1 MMMRVKHL
9 FSGMLAVLAVLLLT
23 GCGEKDNPVRTSLD
37 VDTSTLTLSVGE
49 SAVRMASSK
58 AEDAAITYTSSKP
71 AVATVDQFGKVTA
84 MSEGSATI
92 TIEMAETK
100 KSWYAAKTIT
110 YEVVVKNVSAQAVA
124 NVDKATPL
132 TLVAQADGKIT
143 VTFNGGITLAN
154 DIKYTINNGAEQTIA
169 KNTTGSFDIEVKK
182 GDVVQFYSLN
192 TSLGG
197 GSTVAGARGTTR
209 AVDDGAKYI
218 NIRPSMKTEIYGNV
232 MSLLKG
238 KDNLESATA
247 LEAKN
252 AFYGLFAGA
261 EKLVNNTERLLVLP
275 ATTLTE
281 SCYQDMFNGCK
292 GIEKAPELPAPKLE
306 KNCYQ
311 EMFYDCAKLN
321 HVKCLATDIK
331 AENCTK
337 DWLGKA
343 GTEATE
349 TKVLESVVDMTKNS
363 DDGVPTS
370 WMAQKIVAV
379 TGIKLDKTELA
390 LSVGSVG
397 QLKATVDPSDA
408 TDKTVTWTS
417 DKPSIATVDANG
429 NVTGVAAG
437 TATITA
443 QAGDKTATCV
453 VTVTAAP
460 VGKTIDLSTLTA
472 AYEAQN
478 GDVLTRTLGANVKIS
493 IADGATVTLDGVTI
507 NGVDNWNYEWA
518 GITCEGDATII
529 LKGGTTNTVKGF
541 QNKYPGIHPAVGK
554 TLTIKG
560 TGSLTASSNSDGA
573 GIGGG
578 REIACGNI
586 EIQGG
591 TIKATG
597 GNGAA
602 GIGSATS
609 GSCGSITISGG
620 TVTAI
625 GGDAAAGIGSGNRAG
640 CGAITISDGTVSA
653 TGGQNAAGIGSGF
666 SAGCGAITINA
677 GVTRVT
683 ATKGDYATNSIG
695 AGEGPGAT
703 CGTVTIGGNVGAKTA
718 SPYVYP
724 TPTLSL
730 TSPTVG
736 QVIGSDGKNYPAA
749 SVPSGVTKVAMIAY
763 VSGSNGLAI
772 ALADESGS
780 MNWSTA
786 NTTCEAKTPAFTGGS
801 TWKLPS
807 LDEWKN
813 MLTYDGVFYMN
824 NNLQTALSTAGGNP
838 LQDFMYY
845 WSSTVYDSYNA
856 CDVEFQ
862 IVAGNGE
869 ANFSNESK
877 ATTSG
882 MLVRA
887 VLAF

>member
-1 MMMRVKHL
+1 MMKVKNL

-23 GCGEKDNPVRTSLD
+23 GCWEKDNPVRTSLD

-49 SAVRMASSK
+49 SAVRMAFSK

-110 YEVVVKNVSAQAVA
+110 YEVVVKNVSAKAVA

-143 VTFNGGITLAN
+143 VTFNNGITLAN
-154 DIKYTINNGAEQTIA
+154 DIHYTINNGAEQTIA
-169 KNTTGSFDIEVKK
+169 KNTTGAYDIEVKK

-281 SCYQDMFNGCK
+281 GCYQDMFNGCK

-343 GTEATE
+343 GSEATE

-390 LSVGSVG
+390 LSVGGVG
-397 QLKATVDPSDA
+397 TLKATVAPEDA
-408 TDKTVTWTS
+408 TDKTIIWTS
-417 DKPSIATVDANG
+417 SNTSVATVDANG

-453 VTVTAAP
+453 VTVAP
-460 VGKTIDLSTLTA
+460 KILNLATVTEATTIQDGYTVI
-472 AYEAQN
+472 
-478 GDVLTRTLGANVKIS
+478 GTLGANVKIT
-493 IADGATVTLDGVTI
+493 IADGATVTLDNVTI
-507 NGVDNWNYEWA
+507 NGEDNESYNWA

-529 LKGGTTNTVKGF
+529 LKDGTTNTVKGF
-541 QNKYPGIHPAVGK
+541 YQGYPGIHVPGDAEPANNK

-560 TGSLTASSNSDGA
+560 TGSLTASSNGKGA

-578 REIACGNI
+578 SETRCGNI
-586 EIQGG
+586 IIEGG
-591 TIKATG
+591 TITATG
-597 GNGAA
+597 NNAA
-602 GIGSATS
+602 GIGSAQ
-609 GSCGSITISGG
+609 GSNCGNITISGG
-620 TVTAI
+620 SVTAT
-625 GGDAAAGIGSGNRAG
+625 GGANGAGIGSSNGT
-640 CGAITISDGTVSA
+640 CGDITISGGIVTA
-653 TGGQNAAGIGSGF
+653 TGGNGNGGAGIGTGDGGS
-666 SAGCGAITINA
+666 CGDIKITT
-677 GVTRVT
+677 GVTKVT
-683 ATKGDYATNSIG
+683 ATKGSGADNSIG
-695 AGEGPGAT
+695 KAT
-703 CGTVTIGGNVGAKTA
+703 NLGDSNCGTVTIGGIEYWKNNNYVGT
-718 SPYVYP
+718 
-724 TPTLSL
+724 
-730 TSPTVG
+730 
-736 QVIGSDGKNYPAA
+736 
-749 SVPSGVTKVAMIAY
+749 
-763 VSGSNGLAI
+763 
-772 ALADESGS
+772 
-780 MNWSTA
+780 
-786 NTTCEAKTPAFTGGS
+786 GS
-801 TWKLPS
+801 TYLK
-807 LDEWKN
+807 
-813 MLTYDGVFYMN
+813 
-824 NNLQTALSTAGGNP
+824 
-838 LQDFMYY
+838 QD
-845 WSSTVYDSYNA
+845 
-856 CDVEFQ
+856 Q
-862 IVAGNGE
+862 IVYQ
-869 ANFSNESK
+869 
-877 ATTSG
+877 TT
-882 MLVRA
+882 A
-887 VLAF
+887 D

>member
-1 MMMRVKHL
+1 
-9 FSGMLAVLAVLLLT
+9 
-23 GCGEKDNPVRTSLD
+23 
-37 VDTSTLTLSVGE
+37 
-49 SAVRMASSK
+49 
-58 AEDAAITYTSSKP
+58 
-71 AVATVDQFGKVTA
+71 
-84 MSEGSATI
+84 
-92 TIEMAETK
+92 MAETK

-143 VTFNGGITLAN
+143 VTFNNGITLAN
-154 DIKYTINNGAEQTIA
+154 DIHYTINNGAEQTIA
-169 KNTTGSFDIEVKK
+169 KNTTGAYDIEVKK

>member
-1 MMMRVKHL
+1 MRVKHL

-49 SAVRMASSK
+49 SAVRMAFSK

-110 YEVVVKNVSAQAVA
+110 YEVVVKNVSAAALVA
-124 NVDKATPL
+124 TDKATPL

-143 VTFNGGITLAN
+143 VTFNNGITLAN
-154 DIKYTINNGAEQTIA
+154 DIHYTINNGAEQTIA
-169 KNTTGSFDIEVKK
+169 KNTTGAYDIEVKK

-197 GSTVAGARGTTR
+197 SAVAGARGTTR

-281 SCYQDMFNGCK
+281 GCYQDMFNGCK

-331 AENCTK
+331 AENSTK

-370 WMAQKIVAV
+370 WMAQKIVDV

-390 LSVGSVG
+390 LSVGGVG
-397 QLKATVDPSDA
+397 TLKATVAPEDA
-408 TDKTVTWTS
+408 TDKTIIWTS
-417 DKPSIATVDANG
+417 SSTAIATVDDNG

-460 VGKTIDLSTLTA
+460 VGNFVDLATVTA
-472 AYEAQN
+472 ATTIQDGYTVTGKLA
-478 GDVLTRTLGANVKIS
+478 AKVKIS
-493 IADGATVTLDGVTI
+493 IADGATVTLDGVSI
-507 NGVDNWNYEWA
+507 NAEGSWTDGIYA
-518 GITCEGDATII
+518 GITCLGTATII
-529 LKGGTTNTVKGF
+529 LKGTNIVKGF
-541 QNKYPGIHPAVGK
+541 YQEYPGIQAGPTGK
-554 TLTIKG
+554 TLTIQG
-560 TGSLTASSNSDGA
+560 TGSLDASSNGYGA

-578 REIACGNI
+578 RNISCGNI
-586 EIQGG
+586 KIQDG
-591 TIKATG
+591 TIRATG
-597 GNGAA
+597 STAGA
-602 GIGSATS
+602 GIGSGEGS
-609 GSCGSITISGG
+609 SCGSITISGG
-620 TVTAI
+620 SVTAE
-625 GGDAAAGIGSGNRAG
+625 GGDGAAGIGSGGHADCGAIEISGGTVEARSNGNGAGIGSGLGDNVKTASCGTITISSGSVTATGGATAAGIGSGNNAG
-640 CGAITISDGTVSA
+640 CGAIEISSGTITAEGGANGAGIGTGEQGSCSGAITISGGTVTA
-653 TGGQNAAGIGSGF
+653 TGGPFAAGIGTG
-666 SAGCGAITINA
+666 GQGTCDGNIRITT
-677 GVTRVT
+677 GVTQVT
-683 ATKGDYATNSIG
+683 ATHGRGTSNSIG
-695 AGEGPGAT
+695 EGNAGR
-703 CGTVTIGGNVGAKTA
+703 CRGTVTIEAGANVTQL
-718 SPYVYP
+718 P
-724 TPTLSL
+724 
-730 TSPTVG
+730 
-736 QVIGSDGKNYPAA
+736 
-749 SVPSGVTKVAMIAY
+749 
-763 VSGSNGLAI
+763 LA
-772 ALADESGS
+772 G
-780 MNWSTA
+780 
-786 NTTCEAKTPAFTGGS
+786 
-801 TWKLPS
+801 
-807 LDEWKN
+807 
-813 MLTYDGVFYMN
+813 
-824 NNLQTALSTAGGNP
+824 
-838 LQDFMYY
+838 
-845 WSSTVYDSYNA
+845 
-856 CDVEFQ
+856 
-862 IVAGNGE
+862 
-869 ANFSNESK
+869 
-877 ATTSG
+877 
-882 MLVRA
+882 
-887 VLAF
+887 

>member
-1 MMMRVKHL
+1 MKNFRNL

-49 SAVRMASSK
+49 SAVRMAFSK

-84 MSEGSATI
+84 MSEGTATI

-143 VTFNGGITLAN
+143 VTFNNGITLAN
-154 DIKYTINNGAEQTIA
+154 DIHYTINNGAEQTIA
-169 KNTTGSFDIEVKK
+169 KNTTGAYDIEVKK
-182 GDVVQFYSLN
+182 GDVVQLYSLN
-192 TSLGG
+192 SSLG

-281 SCYQDMFNGCK
+281 GCYDNMFSGCK

-306 KNCYQ
+306 KGCYQ

-331 AENCTK
+331 AENSTK

-390 LSVGSVG
+390 LNIGGDDVM
-397 QLKATVDPSDA
+397 LTATVEPTDA

-417 DKPSIATVDANG
+417 DKPAVATVDANG
-429 NVTGVAAG
+429 KVHAVAVG

-460 VGKTIDLSTLTA
+460 VGNIIDLATVTA
-472 AYEAQN
+472 ATTIQDGYTVTGKLA
-478 GDVLTRTLGANVKIS
+478 AKVKIS
-493 IADGATVTLDGVTI
+493 IADGATVTLDGVSI
-507 NGVDNWNYEWA
+507 NAEGTWDTGDWA
-518 GITCEGDATII
+518 GITCGDGSTII
-529 LKGGTTNTVKGF
+529 LKDGTENTVQGF
-541 QNKYPGIHPAVGK
+541 DPNYPGIYVPSGN

-560 TGSLTASSNSDGA
+560 ETKGTGSLNASSNGGA

-578 REIACGNI
+578 WQIACGNI

-591 TIKATG
+591 TVKATG
-597 GNGAA
+597 GM
-602 GIGSATS
+602 
-609 GSCGSITISGG
+609 
-620 TVTAI
+620 
-625 GGDAAAGIGSGNRAG
+625 AAAGIGSGGGNGDNCGTITISGGKVTAQGGVKGGAGIGSGGDGSCGNIKIEGGNVTANGGMFAAGIGSGNMAG
-640 CGAITISDGTVSA
+640 CGAITITKS
-653 TGGQNAAGIGSGF
+653 
-666 SAGCGAITINA
+666 
-677 GVTRVT
+677 VTQVT
-683 ATKGDYATNSIG
+683 ATKGDAAPYSIG
-695 AGEGPGAT
+695 AGESAVS
-703 CGTVTIGGNVGAKTA
+703 CGTIKIGGEE
-718 SPYVYP
+718 
-724 TPTLSL
+724 
-730 TSPTVG
+730 
-736 QVIGSDGKNYPAA
+736 KNQ
-749 SVPSGVTKVAMIAY
+749 SV
-763 VSGSNGLAI
+763 
-772 ALADESGS
+772 
-780 MNWSTA
+780 
-786 NTTCEAKTPAFTGGS
+786 FTGD
-801 TWKLPS
+801 TYTYPS
-807 LDEWKN
+807 SLI
-813 MLTYDGVFYMN
+813 
-824 NNLQTALSTAGGNP
+824 GG
-838 LQDFMYY
+838 
-845 WSSTVYDSYNA
+845 
-856 CDVEFQ
+856 
-862 IVAGNGE
+862 
-869 ANFSNESK
+869 
-877 ATTSG
+877 
-882 MLVRA
+882 
-887 VLAF
+887 

>member
-23 GCGEKDNPVRTSLD
+23 GCWEKDNPVRTSLD

-49 SAVRMASSK
+49 SAVRMAFSK

-110 YEVVVKNVSAQAVA
+110 YEVVVKNVSAKAVA

-143 VTFNGGITLAN
+143 VTFNNGITLAN

-169 KNTTGSFDIEVKK
+169 KNTSGAYDITVKK
-182 GDVVQFYSLN
+182 GDVVQFYSIN

-281 SCYQDMFNGCK
+281 GCYQDMFNGCK

-331 AENCTK
+331 AENSTK

-408 TDKTVTWTS
+408 TDKTVIWTS
-417 DKPSIATVDANG
+417 SSTAIATVDDNG

-453 VTVTAAP
+453 VTVTAEPAVIP
-460 VGKTIDLSTLTA
+460 YAADEYNEGSWNKTEKKLVFTKKTA
-472 AYEAQN
+472 ASEPTAVAN
-478 GDVLTRTLGANVKIS
+478 SDANVTWSAGWYTVSGNVTITGNVTLDADTHL
-493 IADGATVTLDGVTI
+493 ILQDGATLTI
-507 NGVDNWNYEWA
+507 NGQLKTNNKNLYIY
-518 GITCEGDATII
+518 GQKKGDGKLNVTYNSGNAIYSKTGYRIDIHGGEVTAAATGD
-529 LKGGTTNTVKGF
+529 LNVGLFTGYLAVYGGK
-541 QNKYPGIHPAVGK
+541 
-554 TLTIKG
+554 
-560 TGSLTASSNSDGA
+560 LTATSG
-573 GIGGG
+573 
-578 REIACGNI
+578 
-586 EIQGG
+586 
-591 TIKATG
+591 G
-597 GNGAA
+597 GNG
-602 GIGSATS
+602 IGFGNTIDVYGGEVVATS
-609 GSCGSITISGG
+609 NATSSTFFLCGISSGG
-620 TVTAI
+620 FLGSQILTVYGGKVTATGNGI
-625 GGDAAAGIGSGNRAG
+625 DASPYY
-640 CGAITISDGTVSA
+640 
-653 TGGQNAAGIGSGF
+653 GSGF
-666 SAGCGAITINA
+666 GCFVKSGTSGIKFYFSDSSTTW
-677 GVTRVT
+677 GDGTSYDS
-683 ATKGDYATNSIG
+683 ATKVGTNDADAATKKRYA
-695 AGEGPGAT
+695 
-703 CGTVTIGGNVGAKTA
+703 
-718 SPYVYP
+718 
-724 TPTLSL
+724 
-730 TSPTVG
+730 
-736 QVIGSDGKNYPAA
+736 
-749 SVPSGVTKVAMIAY
+749 
-763 VSGSNGLAI
+763 
-772 ALADESGS
+772 
-780 MNWSTA
+780 
-786 NTTCEAKTPAFTGGS
+786 
-801 TWKLPS
+801 
-807 LDEWKN
+807 
-813 MLTYDGVFYMN
+813 
-824 NNLQTALSTAGGNP
+824 
-838 LQDFMYY
+838 
-845 WSSTVYDSYNA
+845 
-856 CDVEFQ
+856 
-862 IVAGNGE
+862 
-869 ANFSNESK
+869 K
-877 ATTSG
+877 AE
-882 MLVRA
+882 
-887 VLAF
+887 

>member
-1 MMMRVKHL
+1 MRVKHL

-143 VTFNGGITLAN
+143 VTFNNGITLAN
-154 DIKYTINNGAEQTIA
+154 DIHYTINNGAEQTIA
-169 KNTTGSFDIEVKK
+169 KNTTGAYDIEVKK